1 MLSQIREKTQGII
14 ATFILLLIVIP
25 FALWGINSYFDNGS
39 NINVAKVG
47 DVYIS
52 QATYRNAMDRLRG
65 RVDPTAFNTP
75 QFKKLVLD
83 NLIDQTLLAQDARKQ
98 GYRISDA
105 WLAQAIRSLPYFQ
118 QNGHFDVA
126 QYQAALQREG
136 MSPHEYETQLRT
148 VGLTSQIQTGLSES
162 GFVTDADIDDVAR
175 LMAQQR
181 EVAYGVISSAALA
194 AKTTVSEQQVDQYY
208 SSHVDMFQTPEQ
220 VRIQYLLLSAGDLDK
235 DYQPTEEELKKAY
248 SEESGRYVTPE
259 TRRASHILIALPAH
273 ATGTQVKDALTKIEG
288 IAKLARAGA
297 DFAKLAKK
305 YSADSAT
312 AAHGGDLGEVHRGE
326 LPKEVEAAV
335 YALKPGE
342 ISKPIRSAYG
352 YHLVKLTAYTPSKQK
367 SFVAVRK
374 DLVDLLRRRKGEDK
388 FTDVSEKFRDLVY
401 EQPDSLAPAAKA
413 LGLEIQK
420 SDWFTRDGG
429 SGIAANPKVAQA
441 AFDPDVL
448 SEALNSDPID
458 NNDDTLVSIR
468 VTDRRPAGRKPLT
481 EVRAQIEQI
490 LKQQQAQDQAHE
502 LGEKWLH
509 ELLAG
514 ASLESLAKQYGFKY
528 LPAQEITRQQTT
540 GVDPRITEAA
550 FRSPRPQPNKPVY
563 DLVDLGG
570 QGYAVLALVRVQD
583 PSGKIDNDVLEKA
596 RTLLST
602 RRGPDYFADYR
613 AGLREQEKIKI
624 YSEQL

>member
-47 DVYIS
+47 DAYIS

-105 WLAQAIRSLPYFQ
+105 WLAQAIRSMPYFQ

-162 GFVTDADIDDVAR
+162 GFVTDADIEDVAR

-181 EVAYGVISSAALA
+181 EIAYCVINSAALA
-194 AKTTVSEQQVDQYY
+194 AKTTVSEQQVEQYY
-208 SSHVDMFQTPEQ
+208 SSHADMFQTPEQ
-220 VRIQYLLLSAGDLDK
+220 VRIQYLLLSADDLDK
-235 DYQPTEEELKKAY
+235 DYQPTDEDLKKAY

-273 ATGTQVKDALTKIEG
+273 ATDVQVKDALTKIEG

-297 DFAKLAKK
+297 DFAMLAKK

-312 AAHGGDLGEVHRGE
+312 AAHGGDLGEIHHGE

-342 ISKPIRSAYG
+342 ISKPVRSAYG

-367 SFVAVRK
+367 SFVQVRK
-374 DLVDLLRRRKGEDK
+374 DLVELLRRRKGEDN
-388 FTDVSEKFRDLVY
+388 FTDLSEKFRDLVY

-441 AFDPDVL
+441 AFEPDVL
-448 SEALNSDPID
+448 SEARNSDAID
-458 NNDDTLVSIR
+458 INDDTLVSIR

-481 EVRAQIEQI
+481 EVHAQIEQI
-490 LKQQQAQDQAHE
+490 LKQQQAQDQGHE

-514 ASLESLAKQYGFKY
+514 ASLESLAKQHGFKY

-570 QGYAVLALVRVQD
+570 QGYAVLALIRVQD
-583 PSGKIDNDVLEKA
+583 PSGKIDNDVMEKA
-596 RTLLST
+596 RTLLTT

-613 AGLREQEKIKI
+613 AGLRELAKIKI